1 MSVEAS
7 ERGALLDDVFDAVL
21 AYDTPHVVELARTG
35 IAMGIPVDEVL
46 SDGVSAALAEIVA
59 MYGRGEAYLA
69 DLFNGGRV
77 VDEVL
82 AALAPELETAR
93 AGRPSTGT
101 IVVGLIAPNVQEMG
115 KNIVA
120 IMLRGYGFD
129 VVDLGTSV
137 PPERFAE
144 AVVEHDAD
152 VVAVSVM
159 TDAGIAGL
167 ARLLDILRAERLLG
181 GRLVMCGGA
190 AATPEVAARLGI
202 RRGRDAAGA
211 VELVREHMAARA

>member
-1 MSVEAS
+1 MTDA
-7 ERGALLDDVFDAVL
+7 ATLLDDVFDAVL
-21 AYDTPHVVELARTG
+21 DYDAARAVELARGG
-35 IAMGIPVDEVL
+35 IAVGIPVDEIL
-46 SDGVSAALAEIVA
+46 ADGVIPALAQIVDQ
-59 MYGRGEAYLA
+59 YGRGECYLV

-82 AALAPELETAR
+82 AALAPELEATR
-93 AGRPSTGT
+93 AGRTSSGT
-101 IVVGLIAPNVQEMG
+101 VVLGLIAPNVQEMG

-129 VVDLGTSV
+129 VVDLGTNV

-144 AVVEHDAD
+144 AVAEQDAD

-159 TDAGIAGL
+159 TDAGIPAL
-167 ARLLDILRAERLLG
+167 ARLLDLLRAGGLTD

-190 AATPEVAARLGI
+190 ATTPEIAAQLGV

-211 VELVREHMAARA
+211 VALVREHMAARP